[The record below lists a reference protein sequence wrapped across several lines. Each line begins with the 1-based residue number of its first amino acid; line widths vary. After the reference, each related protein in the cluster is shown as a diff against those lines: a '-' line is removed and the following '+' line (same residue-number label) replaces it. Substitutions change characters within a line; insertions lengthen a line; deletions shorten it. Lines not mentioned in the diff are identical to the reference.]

1 MEIKPLFSYTLLAT
15 LLLFS
20 SLHSLTFSHFT
31 FHRRLLYNNKKP
43 AHTHINAIQQFLG
56 PHNVARSKLGLPQLK
71 WSKKLARF
79 ASWWANQRRGD
90 CALVHSSSDYG
101 ENLFWGSG
109 RDWKPSDAVEAWA
122 EERSYYDYK
131 SNRCVN
137 NRDCLHYTQMVWR
150 QSLKVGCAQVVCEN
164 GDTIIACNYDP
175 HGNVI
180 GQKPF

>member
-79 ASWWANQRRGD
+79 ASWWANQRRREPVLGQREGLEAER
-90 CALVHSSSDYG
+90 CGGGVGRGEKLLRLQEQPLCEQQGLLALHANG
-101 ENLFWGSG
+101 L
-109 RDWKPSDAVEAWA
+109 EA
-122 EERSYYDYK
+122 ELEGGLRTS
-131 SNRCVN
+131 
-137 NRDCLHYTQMVWR
+137 CL
-150 QSLKVGCAQVVCEN
+150 
-164 GDTIIACNYDP
+164 
-175 HGNVI
+175 
-180 GQKPF
+180 